1 MLNQAQALTREYAM
15 LTPGSHILCA
25 VSGGADSVCLLHW
38 LKGRAA
44 ENGFTLTAAHFDH
57 RLRGAESHRD
67 AAFVE
72 KLCKEWK
79 IPCVV
84 GTGDVSG
91 EARRRGTGIE
101 ETARALRYD
110 FLEET
115 AERLGADL
123 IATAHNANDNVET
136 MLLHLIRGSGL
147 QGLTGIRPRR
157 GKLIR
162 PFLTATR
169 AEILAYLEEHRLP
182 HVEDST
188 NTDTA
193 YARNRLRHQVIPLLE
208 ELNPALIS
216 RLSDTVG
223 YLRADNDYLTAQAMA
238 AIRGAEPTVTG
249 GLVLPADAIARSPDP
264 FAVRAVGALLGWL
277 GAHQYRSAHLL
288 SVVELARSG
297 HPSGSVDLPHG
308 LTARRAY
315 GLLVLEPTAA
325 ESGWTPVQLKVPGET
340 ALPQL
345 GWKLVCRPARAPAEP
360 PTDPFVCY
368 LDPAALDGTL
378 TVRPRETGDGITLP
392 GRPHKSVKKLLID
405 AKVPRADREKLPV
418 VADAAGPVW
427 LAGFGPHAPRLAAP
441 GAPALELRAVPLA
454 PATQCETAPTTGTHS
469 KEGRI

>member
-72 KLCKEWK
+72 ELCGAWK
-79 IPCVV
+79 VPCAV
-84 GTGDVSG
+84 GHGDVAG

-110 FLEET
+110 FLERT
-115 AERLGADL
+115 AEELGAHL

-136 MLLHLIRGSGL
+136 MLLHLVRGSGL
-147 QGLTGIRPRR
+147 QGLTGIRPRQ
-157 GKLIR
+157 GKRIR
-162 PFLTATR
+162 PLLTTTR
-169 AEILAYLEEHRLP
+169 AEILAYLEAHRLP

-188 NTDTA
+188 NADTA
-193 YARNRLRHQVIPLLE
+193 YARNKLRHQVIPLLE

-238 AIRGAEPTVTG
+238 AVRGAEPTVTG

-264 FAVRAVGALLGWL
+264 IAVRAVGALLGRL
-277 GAHQYRSAHLL
+277 GEHQYRSAHLL
-288 SVVELARSG
+288 SVVDLARSG

-315 GLLVLEPTAA
+315 GLLVLERA
-325 ESGWTPVQLKVPGET
+325 EERGWTPVQLNVPGET
-340 ALPQL
+340 PLPQL

-368 LDPAALDGTL
+368 LDPAALAGPL
-378 TVRPRETGDGITLP
+378 TVRPRETGDAITLP
-392 GRPHKSVKKLLID
+392 GRPRKSVKKLLID
-405 AKVPRADREKLPV
+405 AKVPRVDREKLPV

-427 LAGFGPHAPRLAAP
+427 LAGFGPDAPRLAAP

-454 PATQCETAPTTGTHS
+454 PAIQHDTAPDPGTHS

>member
-1 MLNQAQALTREYAM
+1 MLNEAQALTREYAM
-15 LTPGSHILCA
+15 LAPGNHILCA

-38 LKGRAA
+38 LKGQAA
-44 ENGFTLTAAHFDH
+44 EKGFTLTAAHFNH
-57 RLRGAESHRD
+57 RLRGAESDRD

-72 KLCKEWK
+72 KLCREWK
-79 IPCVV
+79 VPCVV

-91 EARRRGTGIE
+91 EAQRRGAGIE

-110 FLEET
+110 FLEQT
-115 AERLGADL
+115 AAELGAGL

-162 PFLTATR
+162 PFLTTTR
-169 AEILAYLEEHRLP
+169 AEILAYLKEHQLS

-188 NTDTA
+188 NADTA
-193 YARNRLRHQVIPLLE
+193 YARNKLRHQVIPLLE

-238 AIRGAEPTVTG
+238 AVRGAEPTVTG

-264 FAVRAVGALLGWL
+264 IAVRAVSALLGRL
-277 GAHQYRSAHLL
+277 GEHQYRSAHLL
-288 SVVELARSG
+288 SVVDLARSG

-308 LTARRAY
+308 ITARRAY
-315 GLLVLEPTAA
+315 GLLVLEPSAA
-325 ESGWTPVQLKVPGET
+325 ESGWTPVPLNVPGET
-340 ALPQL
+340 PLPQL
-345 GWKLVCRPARAPAEP
+345 GWKLVCRPAQAPAEP

-368 LDPAALDGTL
+368 LDPSVLDGPL
-378 TVRPRETGDGITLP
+378 TVRPRETGDCITLP

-405 AKVPRADREKLPV
+405 AKVPRADRERLPV
-418 VADAAGPVW
+418 VADRRGPVW
-427 LAGFGPHAPRLAAP
+427 LGGFGPDATRLAAP
-441 GAPALELRAVPLA
+441 DAPALELRAVPLA

>member
-1 MLNQAQALTREYAM
+1 MLNEAQALTREYAM

-44 ENGFTLTAAHFDH
+44 EDGFTLTAAHFDH
-57 RLRGAESHRD
+57 RLRGAESQRD

-79 IPCVV
+79 VPCVV

-91 EARRRGTGIE
+91 EAARRGTGIE

-115 AERLGADL
+115 AEKLGADL

-162 PFLTATR
+162 PFLTTSR
-169 AEILAYLEEHRLP
+169 AEILAYLKEHQLP

-188 NTDTA
+188 NADTA
-193 YARNRLRHQVIPLLE
+193 YARNKLRHQVIPLLE
-208 ELNPALIS
+208 ELNPALIQ

-238 AIRGAEPTVTG
+238 AVRGAEPTVTG

-264 FAVRAVGALLGWL
+264 IAVRAVGALLGRL
-277 GAHQYRSAHLL
+277 GEHQYRAAHLL
-288 SVVELARSG
+288 SVVDLARSG

-315 GLLVLEPTAA
+315 GLLVVEPTAA
-325 ESGWTPVQLKVPGET
+325 EGGWTPVPLNVPGET
-340 ALPQL
+340 TLPQL
-345 GWKLVCRPARAPAEP
+345 GWKLVCRPAQAPPEP
-360 PTDPFVCY
+360 PQTPFVCY
-368 LDPAALDGTL
+368 LDPAALDGPL
-378 TVRPRETGDGITLP
+378 TVRPRETGDAITLP

-405 AKVPRADREKLPV
+405 AKVPRPDRERLPV
-418 VADAAGPVW
+418 VADRRGPVW
-427 LAGFGPHAPRLAAP
+427 LGGFGPDAPRLAAP
-441 GAPALELRAVPLA
+441 GTPALELRAVPLA
-454 PATQCETAPTTGTHS
+454 PATQCETAPIPGTHS

>member
-1 MLNQAQALTREYAM
+1 MLNEAQALTREYAM
-15 LTPGSHILCA
+15 LSPGNHILCA

-38 LKGRAA
+38 LRAQSEA
-44 ENGFTLTAAHFDH
+44 LGFSLTAAHFDH
-57 RLRGAESHRD
+57 RLRGAESRRD

-72 KLCKEWK
+72 ELCRAWK
-79 IPCVV
+79 VPCAV
-84 GTGDVSG
+84 GHGDVAG

-110 FLEET
+110 FLERT
-115 AERLGADL
+115 AEELGADL

-136 MLLHLIRGSGL
+136 MLLHLVRGSGL
-147 QGLTGIRPRR
+147 QGLTGIRPRQ
-157 GKLIR
+157 GKRIR
-162 PFLTATR
+162 PLLTTTR
-169 AEILAYLEEHRLP
+169 AEILAYLEAHRLP

-188 NTDTA
+188 NADTA
-193 YARNRLRHQVIPLLE
+193 YARNKLRHQVIPLLE

-238 AIRGAEPTVTG
+238 AVRGAEPTVTG
-249 GLVLPADAIARSPDP
+249 GLVLPADTIARSPDP
-264 FAVRAVGALLGWL
+264 IAVRAVGALLGRL
-277 GAHQYRSAHLL
+277 GEHQYRSAHLL

-315 GLLVLEPTAA
+315 GLLVLEPSAA
-325 ESGWTPVQLKVPGET
+325 EGGWTPVQLNVPGET
-340 ALPQL
+340 PLPQL

-368 LDPAALDGTL
+368 LDPAALAGPI
-378 TVRPRETGDGITLP
+378 TVRPRETGDAITLP
-392 GRPHKSVKKLLID
+392 GRPRKSVKKLLID
-405 AKVPRADREKLPV
+405 AKVPRVDREKLPV

-427 LAGFGPHAPRLAAP
+427 LAGFGPDAPRLAAP

-454 PATQCETAPTTGTHS
+454 PAIQHDTAPDPGTHS

>member
-1 MLNQAQALTREYAM
+1 MLNEAQALTREYAM
-15 LTPGSHILCA
+15 LAPGNHILCA

-38 LKGRAA
+38 LKGQAA
-44 ENGFTLTAAHFDH
+44 EKGFTLTAAHFNH
-57 RLRGAESHRD
+57 RLRGAESDRD

-72 KLCKEWK
+72 KLCREWK
-79 IPCVV
+79 VPCVV
-84 GTGDVSG
+84 GTGDVSR
-91 EARRRGTGIE
+91 EAQRRGAGIE

-110 FLEET
+110 FLERT
-115 AERLGADL
+115 AEKLGADL

-162 PFLTATR
+162 PFLTTTR
-169 AEILAYLEEHRLP
+169 AEILAYLKEHQLS

-188 NTDTA
+188 NADTA

-208 ELNPALIS
+208 ELNPALIQ

-238 AIRGAEPTVTG
+238 AVRGAEPTVTG

-264 FAVRAVGALLGWL
+264 IAVRAVSALLGRL
-277 GAHQYRSAHLL
+277 GEHQYRSAHLL
-288 SVVELARSG
+288 SVVDLARSG

-315 GLLVLEPTAA
+315 GLLVLEPSAA
-325 ESGWTPVQLKVPGET
+325 ESGWTPVPLNVPGET
-340 ALPQL
+340 PLPQL

-368 LDPAALDGTL
+368 LDPAALAGPL
-378 TVRPRETGDGITLP
+378 TVRPRETGDAITLP
-392 GRPHKSVKKLLID
+392 GRPRKSVKKLLID
-405 AKVPRADREKLPV
+405 AKVPRVDREKLPV

-427 LAGFGPHAPRLAAP
+427 LGGFGPHAPRLAAP

-454 PATQCETAPTTGTHS
+454 PAIQHDTAPDPGTHS

>member
-1 MLNQAQALTREYAM
+1 MLNAAHAM
-15 LTPGSHILCA
+15 LAPGNHILCA

-44 ENGFTLTAAHFDH
+44 EDGFTLTAAHFDH

-72 KLCKEWK
+72 ELCRAWK
-79 IPCVV
+79 VPCAV
-84 GTGDVSG
+84 GHGDVAG

-110 FLEET
+110 FLERT
-115 AERLGADL
+115 AEELGADL

-136 MLLHLIRGSGL
+136 MLLHLVRGSGL
-147 QGLTGIRPRR
+147 QGLTGIRPRQ
-157 GKLIR
+157 GKRIR
-162 PFLTATR
+162 PLLTTTR
-169 AEILAYLEEHRLP
+169 AEILAYLEAHRLP

-188 NTDTA
+188 NADTA

-208 ELNPALIS
+208 ELNPALIQ

-238 AIRGAEPTVTG
+238 AVRGAEPTVTG

-264 FAVRAVGALLGWL
+264 IAVRAAAALLGRL
-277 GAHQYRSAHLL
+277 GEHQYRSAHLL
-288 SVVELARSG
+288 SVVDLARSG

-315 GLLVLEPTAA
+315 GLLVLERA
-325 ESGWTPVQLKVPGET
+325 EERGWTPVQLNVPGET
-340 ALPQL
+340 PLPQL

-368 LDPAALDGTL
+368 LDPAALAGPL
-378 TVRPRETGDGITLP
+378 TVRPRETGDAITLP
-392 GRPHKSVKKLLID
+392 GRPRKSVKKLLID
-405 AKVPRADREKLPV
+405 AKVPRVDREKLPV

-427 LAGFGPHAPRLAAP
+427 LAGFG

-454 PATQCETAPTTGTHS
+454 PAIQHDTAPDPGTHS

>member
-1 MLNQAQALTREYAM
+1 MLNEAQALTREYAM

-38 LKGRAA
+38 LRAQSEA
-44 ENGFTLTAAHFDH
+44 IGFALTAAHFDH
-57 RLRGAESHRD
+57 RLRGAESQRD

-72 KLCKEWK
+72 KLCREWK
-79 IPCVV
+79 VPCVV

-91 EARRRGTGIE
+91 EAARRSTGIE

-115 AERLGADL
+115 AEKVGADL

-162 PFLTATR
+162 PFLTTTR
-169 AEILAYLEEHRLP
+169 AEILAYLEEHSLS

-188 NTDTA
+188 NADTA
-193 YARNRLRHQVIPLLE
+193 YARNKLRHRVIPLLE
-208 ELNPALIS
+208 ELNPALIQ

-238 AIRGAEPTVTG
+238 AVRGAEPTVTG
-249 GLVLPADAIARSPDP
+249 GLVLPTDAIGRSPDP
-264 FAVRAVGALLGWL
+264 IAVRAVGALLGRL
-277 GAHQYRSAHLL
+277 GEHQYRAAHLL
-288 SVVELARSG
+288 SVVELARNG
-297 HPSGSVDLPHG
+297 QPSGSVDLPHG

-315 GLLVLEPTAA
+315 GLLVLEPSAA
-325 ESGWTPVQLKVPGET
+325 ESGWTPVPLNVPGET

-345 GWKLVCRPARAPAEP
+345 GWKLVCRPAQAPPEP
-360 PTDPFVCY
+360 PQNPFVCY
-368 LDPAALDGTL
+368 FDPAALEGPL
-378 TVRPRETGDGITLP
+378 TVRPRETGDAITLP

-405 AKVPRADREKLPV
+405 AKVPRQDRERLPV
-418 VADAAGPVW
+418 VADRRGPVW
-427 LAGFGPHAPRLAAP
+427 LGGFGPDAPRLAAP
-441 GAPALELRAVPLA
+441 GTPALELRAVPLA

>member
-1 MLNQAQALTREYAM
+1 MLNEAQALTREYAM
-15 LTPGSHILCA
+15 LAPGNHILCA

-38 LKGRAA
+38 LKGQAA
-44 ENGFTLTAAHFDH
+44 EQGFTLTAAHFNH
-57 RLRGAESHRD
+57 RLRGAESDRD

-72 KLCKEWK
+72 KLCREWK
-79 IPCVV
+79 VPCVV

-91 EARRRGTGIE
+91 EAQRRGAGIE

-110 FLEET
+110 FLEQT
-115 AERLGADL
+115 AAELGAGL

-162 PFLTATR
+162 PFLTTTR
-169 AEILAYLEEHRLP
+169 AQILAYLEEHRLP

-188 NTDTA
+188 NADTA

-238 AIRGAEPTVTG
+238 AVRGAEPTVTG

-264 FAVRAVGALLGWL
+264 IAVRAVGALLGRL

-297 HPSGSVDLPHG
+297 HPSGWVDLPHG

-325 ESGWTPVQLKVPGET
+325 ESGWTPVPLNVPGET
-340 ALPQL
+340 PLPEL
-345 GWKLVCRPARAPAEP
+345 GWKLVCRPVQAPAEP

-368 LDPAALDGTL
+368 LDPSALDGPL

-392 GRPHKSVKKLLID
+392 GRPHKSVKKLLIE
-405 AKVPRADREKLPV
+405 AKVPRLDRERLPV
-418 VADAAGPVW
+418 VADGAGPVW
-427 LAGFGPHAPRLAAP
+427 LGGFGPDAPRLAAP

>member
-115 AERLGADL
+115 AERLGAGL

-162 PFLTATR
+162 PFLTTTR

-238 AIRGAEPTVTG
+238 AVRGAEPTVTG

-264 FAVRAVGALLGWL
+264 IAVRAVGALLGRL

-325 ESGWTPVQLKVPGET
+325 ESGWTPVPLNVPGET

-345 GWKLVCRPARAPAEP
+345 GWKLVCRPAQAPAEP

-368 LDPAALDGTL
+368 LDPSALDGTL

-427 LAGFGPHAPRLAAP
+427 LAGFGPDAPRLAAP

-454 PATQCETAPTTGTHS
+454 PAIQHDTAPDPGTHS

>member
-1 MLNQAQALTREYAM
+1 MLNEAQAITREYAM
-15 LTPGSHILCA
+15 LAPGNHILCA

-38 LKGRAA
+38 LKGQAA
-44 ENGFTLTAAHFDH
+44 EQGFTLTAAHFNH
-57 RLRGAESHRD
+57 RLRGAESDRD

-72 KLCKEWK
+72 KLCREWK
-79 IPCVV
+79 VPCVV

-91 EARRRGTGIE
+91 EAQRRGAGIE

-115 AERLGADL
+115 AEKLGAGL

-162 PFLTATR
+162 PFLTTTR
-169 AEILAYLEEHRLP
+169 AEILAYLREHSLP

-188 NTDTA
+188 NADTA

-238 AIRGAEPTVTG
+238 AVRGAEPTVTG

-264 FAVRAVGALLGWL
+264 IAVRAVSTLLGRL
-277 GAHQYRSAHLL
+277 GEHQYRSAHLL
-288 SVVELARSG
+288 SVVDLARSG

-308 LTARRAY
+308 ITARRAY
-315 GLLVLEPTAA
+315 GLLVLEPSAA
-325 ESGWTPVQLKVPGET
+325 ESGWTPVPLNVPGET
-340 ALPQL
+340 PLPQL
-345 GWKLVCRPARAPAEP
+345 GWKLICRPAQALAEP

-368 LDPAALDGTL
+368 LDPSVLDGPL

-405 AKVPRADREKLPV
+405 AKVPRADRERLPV
-418 VADAAGPVW
+418 VADRRGPVW
-427 LAGFGPHAPRLAAP
+427 LGGFGPDATRLAAP

-454 PATQCETAPTTGTHS
+454 PATQYETAPTTGTHS

>member
-1 MLNQAQALTREYAM
+1 MLNEAQALTREYAM
-15 LTPGSHILCA
+15 LAPGNHILCA

-38 LKGRAA
+38 LKGQAA
-44 ENGFTLTAAHFDH
+44 EKGFTLTAAHFNH
-57 RLRGAESHRD
+57 RLRGAESDRD

-72 KLCKEWK
+72 KLCREWK
-79 IPCVV
+79 VPCVV

-91 EARRRGTGIE
+91 EAQRRGAGIE

-110 FLEET
+110 FLERT
-115 AERLGADL
+115 AAELGADL

-162 PFLTATR
+162 PFLTTTR
-169 AEILAYLEEHRLP
+169 AEILAYLKEHQLP

-188 NTDTA
+188 NADTA
-193 YARNRLRHQVIPLLE
+193 YARNKLRHQVIPLLG

-238 AIRGAEPTVTG
+238 AVRGAEPTVTG

-264 FAVRAVGALLGWL
+264 IAVRAVSALLGRL
-277 GAHQYRSAHLL
+277 GEHQYRSAHLL
-288 SVVELARSG
+288 SVVDLARSG

-308 LTARRAY
+308 ITARRAY

-325 ESGWTPVQLKVPGET
+325 ESGWTPVTLNVPGET
-340 ALPQL
+340 PLPQL
-345 GWKLVCRPARAPAEP
+345 GWKLVCRPAQAPAEP

-368 LDPAALDGTL
+368 LDPSALDGPL
-378 TVRPRETGDGITLP
+378 IVRSRETGDGITLP

-405 AKVPRADREKLPV
+405 AKVPRADRERLPV
-418 VADAAGPVW
+418 VAGRRGPVW
-427 LAGFGPHAPRLAAP
+427 LGGFGPDATRLAAP